1 MVATLDHQR
10 GVDVKLVAGLVDPPV
25 PGVDEAREDQR
36 LRFGPALSQPALD
49 KQLINP
55 SLRQSSETG
64 YARAGCSAISRPSAD
79 KAVATMWRALS
90 PA

>member
-1 MVATLDHQR
+1 MVATFVRQR
-10 GVDVKLVAGLVDPPV
+10 GFGGKPIARLVDPPV
-25 PGVDEAREDQR
+25 PGVDKARKDQR
-36 LRFGPALSQPALD
+36 LRSGPALSQPALD
-49 KQLINP
+49 EQLINP
-55 SLRQSSETG
+55 SLRQSPETS